1 LEKKPTVESKNG
13 RLAVVVLVASEEIG
27 WWRGCV
33 VVVHGGSEVVVA
45 EETAGKEEGRERE
58 LSTEK
63 KNGEGGWFLI
73 NFALKFLH
81 HQNMK
86 PIPIYNEWKRDIL
99 YLIVS
104 NLDL

>member
-1 LEKKPTVESKNG
+1 VESKNG
-13 RLAVVVLVASEEIG
+13 RLAVVVLVASEEMG

-63 KNGEGGWFLI
+63 KKNGEGGWFLI

-86 PIPIYNEWKRDIL
+86 SIPIYNEWKRDIL